1 MEEKRRVLN
10 SLYFPV
16 IFLVLIWMVK
26 FFEVAMELDFHTAGV
41 MPRKLSGLQ
50 GILFSPLIHG
60 DWKHLFDNS
69 VPVFLL
75 SFALFYFYRGISFT
89 IFLIIYIM
97 GGVILWFIGRD
108 AYHIGAS
115 GIIYGLA
122 SFLFV
127 SGVIRKVRH
136 LMAISLLV
144 VFLYGS
150 LIWGLLP
157 FDYEV
162 SWEGHLGGAI
172 VGVALAL
179 LYRDRGPE
187 PEKPSWELEEEA
199 AAEGE
204 DVVQENTGSEGT
216 GAKGRS
222 VKHKSAEGRG
232 AEGRGAEGPD
242 PKGPGPE
249 GPGPEG
255 TGSEAAPARD
265 AAGPAQRDE
274 ARNRDPSNR
283 NISGR
288 DEDYRWS

>member
-1 MEEKRRVLN
+1 MEEKRRVRN
-10 SLYFPV
+10 SLFFPV
-16 IFLVLIWMVK
+16 IFLVMIWMVK
-26 FFEVAMELDFHTAGV
+26 FFEIAMELDFHTAGV

-75 SFALFYFYRGISFT
+75 TFALFYFYRGISFT
-89 IFLIIYIM
+89 IFLIIYIT

-122 SFLFV
+122 AFLFL

-162 SWEGHLGGAI
+162 SWEGHLSGAI
-172 VGVALAL
+172 VGVVLAL

-187 PEKPSWELEEEA
+187 PEKPSWELEEEE
-199 AAEGE
+199 AAEMDQPE
-204 DVVQENTGSEGT
+204 DEQENPT
-216 GAKGRS
+216 
-222 VKHKSAEGRG
+222 
-232 AEGRGAEGPD
+232 
-242 PKGPGPE
+242 
-249 GPGPEG
+249 
-255 TGSEAAPARD
+255 
-265 AAGPAQRDE
+265 
-274 ARNRDPSNR
+274 R
-283 NISGR
+283 NISGSN
-288 DEDYRWS
+288 EDFRWN

>member
-10 SLYFPV
+10 SLFFPV
-16 IFLVLIWMVK
+16 IFLVVIWMVK
-26 FFEVAMELDFHTAGV
+26 FFEIAMELDFHTAGV

-75 SFALFYFYRGISFT
+75 TFALFYFYRGISFT
-89 IFLIIYIM
+89 IFLIIYFL
-97 GGVILWFIGRD
+97 GGIILWFIGRD

-122 SFLFV
+122 AFLFV

-162 SWEGHLGGAI
+162 SWEGHLSGAI

-199 AAEGE
+199 EAEIMEEEAEAGE
-204 DVVQENTGSEGT
+204 SD
-216 GAKGRS
+216 
-222 VKHKSAEGRG
+222 
-232 AEGRGAEGPD
+232 PD
-242 PKGPGPE
+242 KDQDTP
-249 GPGPEG
+249 
-255 TGSEAAPARD
+255 
-265 AAGPAQRDE
+265 
-274 ARNRDPSNR
+274 NR
-283 NISGR
+283 NISGS
-288 DEDYRWS
+288 DEDYRWT